1 MKLIIREY
9 EQGEEIGYDEYEYG
23 ELVNEYEIDEL
34 ALFVF
39 DDCHKIY
46 IIEDKDDIASAKEKW
61 GEDTKFYNIDELPS
75 IWENTCPLRFISN
88 WKLDRQDYVRQF
100 HLAEFEFID

>member
-23 ELVNEYEIDEL
+23 ELVNE
-34 ALFVF
+34 
-39 DDCHKIY
+39 
-46 IIEDKDDIASAKEKW
+46 
-61 GEDTKFYNIDELPS
+61 YNIDELPS